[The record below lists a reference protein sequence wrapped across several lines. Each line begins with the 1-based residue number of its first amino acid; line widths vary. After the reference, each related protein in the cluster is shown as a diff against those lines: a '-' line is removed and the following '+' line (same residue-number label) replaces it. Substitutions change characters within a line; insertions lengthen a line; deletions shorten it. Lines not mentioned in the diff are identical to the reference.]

1 MMWGI
6 NQHNSNSE
14 MLSCVRSGSG
24 NNAAVCTET
33 AIPLEEWTHV
43 AVVLDGTNA
52 TFYLNGEKREEHPY
66 EFGTGYDAMIHMGC
80 AVNADYAFRAQ
91 DVYNGALDDVCFF
104 SAALS
109 EDEIADIY
117 NAVGIDDKSVN
128 NPVLTSNYPNPFN
141 GTTTIKY
148 TLNRN
153 TRTEIIVYD
162 LLGHKLTTL
171 VDEYKVAGDYRVK
184 WDASGLPGGV
194 YMYQVKTEDFVVSKK
209 MKLIN

>member
-1 MMWGI
+1 
-6 NQHNSNSE
+6 
-14 MLSCVRSGSG
+14 
-24 NNAAVCTET
+24 
-33 AIPLEEWTHV
+33 
-43 AVVLDGTNA
+43 
-52 TFYLNGEKREEHPY
+52 
-66 EFGTGYDAMIHMGC
+66 MIHMGC